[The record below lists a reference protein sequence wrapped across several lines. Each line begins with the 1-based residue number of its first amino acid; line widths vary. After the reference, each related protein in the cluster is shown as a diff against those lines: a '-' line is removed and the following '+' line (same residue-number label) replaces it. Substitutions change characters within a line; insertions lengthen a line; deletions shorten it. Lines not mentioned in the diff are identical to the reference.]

1 MGCYIYIGFFKSTM
15 EDYILEGK
23 KKTLKLECKE
33 KCQQSFHFPT
43 LLVAKCSEGRTVK
56 CSVSLTVRFNSLAQN
71 GRKIQRG
78 WRLKPHKV
86 LPHEKIWTRKSYL
99 ALSYI
104 QRDVFQIIK
113 KKSEKKKKRR
123 NLTKVIILYCLRIQA
138 FSSVISFLFLLF
150 NLHHL
155 NVYLNMQ

>member
-43 LLVAKCSEGRTVK
+43 LLVGKCSEGRTVK

-113 KKSEKKKKRR
+113 KKSEEKKKKEE
-123 NLTKVIILYCLRIQA
+123 IWLRW
-138 FSSVISFLFLLF
+138 LFF
-150 NLHHL
+150 I
-155 NVYLNMQ
+155 V